1 MNHIVWACV
10 VLLSNEPYSV
20 ISTMQTKEHCDSIA
34 RMYGGEVKCYPVN
47 VTNHREILEQIK
59 ALNEIQ
65 K

>member
-1 MNHIVWACV
+1 V

-20 ISTMQTKEHCDSIA
+20 IGTMQTKGHCDSIA
-34 RMYGGEVKCYPVN
+34 RMYGEEVKCYPVN